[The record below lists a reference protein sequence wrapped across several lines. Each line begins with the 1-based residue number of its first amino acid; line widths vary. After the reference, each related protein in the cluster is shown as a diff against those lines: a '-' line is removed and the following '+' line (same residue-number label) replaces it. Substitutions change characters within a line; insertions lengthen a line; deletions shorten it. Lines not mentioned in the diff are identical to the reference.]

1 MYRQPAFLSRTGL
14 FIDIKELSF
23 YNQLLITRQRRSIC
37 MLKQDPKKKEQ
48 DLTPDIQPSPGT
60 SNLGRALSWEGDL
73 TGSEDLMVEG
83 RIQGSITLENNTLIV
98 APTGRIKADIR
109 VKNINI
115 QGQVEGQIHA
125 TGKVF
130 ISEQGRMSGEITAR
144 RISIQD
150 GAQFKGSVKMMS
162 AVSQ

>member
-1 MYRQPAFLSRTGL
+1 
-14 FIDIKELSF
+14 
-23 YNQLLITRQRRSIC
+23 

-48 DLTPDIQPSPGT
+48 DIPPDIHASAEK
-60 SNLGRALSWEGDL
+60 SLIGRSLILEGDIS
-73 TGSEDLMVEG
+73 GSEDLTVEG
-83 RIQGSITLENNTLIV
+83 RVQGTINLENNTLVV

-115 QGQVEGQIHA
+115 QGQVNGQIHS

-130 ISEQGRMSGEITAR
+130 ISEQGKMNGDITAR

-162 AVSQ
+162 AITS

>member
-1 MYRQPAFLSRTGL
+1 
-14 FIDIKELSF
+14 
-23 YNQLLITRQRRSIC
+23 

-48 DLTPDIQPSPGT
+48 DIPPDIQAST
-60 SNLGRALSWEGDL
+60 EKSLIGRSLSLEGDIS
-73 TGSEDLMVEG
+73 GSEDLTVEG
-83 RIQGSITLENNTLIV
+83 RVQGTINLENNTLVV
-98 APTGRIKADIR
+98 APNGRIKADIR

-115 QGQVEGQIHA
+115 QGQVSGQIHS

-130 ISEQGRMSGEITAR
+130 ISEQGRMNGDITAR

-162 AVSQ
+162 AVTS

>member
-1 MYRQPAFLSRTGL
+1 
-14 FIDIKELSF
+14 
-23 YNQLLITRQRRSIC
+23 

-48 DLTPDIQPSPGT
+48 DIPPDIHASAEK
-60 SNLGRALSWEGDL
+60 SLIGRSLILEGDISGSGDL
-73 TGSEDLMVEG
+73 TVEG
-83 RIQGSITLENNTLIV
+83 RVQGTINLENNTLVV

-115 QGQVEGQIHA
+115 QGQVNGQIHS

-130 ISEQGRMSGEITAR
+130 ISEQGKMNGDITAR

-162 AVSQ
+162 AITS

>member
-1 MYRQPAFLSRTGL
+1 
-14 FIDIKELSF
+14 
-23 YNQLLITRQRRSIC
+23 

-48 DLTPDIQPSPGT
+48 DIPPDIQASAGK
-60 SNLGRALSWEGDL
+60 SLIGRSLILEGDIS
-73 TGSEDLMVEG
+73 GSEDLTVEG
-83 RIQGSITLENNTLIV
+83 RVQGTINLENNTLVV

-115 QGQVEGQIHA
+115 QGQVNGQIHS

-130 ISEQGRMSGEITAR
+130 ISEQGKMNGDITAR

-162 AVSQ
+162 AITS